1 MFHTFRVPGPP
12 LSRYI
17 SELWIASSPG
27 LPFCR
32 ERLLPDGRITL
43 VIPLTD
49 SPATLYEGPY
59 GAPKERFTGPFICGI
74 HTRDITI
81 DTATQKHVM
90 GASFLPGGSL
100 PFLGGASRVLHNE
113 TLNLAEFWGDSSRVL
128 YGQLLAATDDA
139 QRFSL
144 LESALLQQL
153 IMSPHPA
160 VMEAVARL
168 TLNPA
173 QRISP
178 LANELGLGQRRFQQI
193 FTNTVGVPPKVFAR
207 LKRFSHLLHRT
218 TNLQEADW
226 SLMALDNGYYDQAH
240 LIRDFRAMSG
250 MTPEA
255 FLRSER
261 RLIHHMPILP
271 PGDCA
276 ALTPTTPE
284 RGATCASP
292 FAISCGVQTP
302 FRTPSRTKAA

>member
-32 ERLLPDGRITL
+32 ERLLPNGRITL
-43 VIPLTD
+43 VIPLTAN
-49 SPATLYEGPY
+49 PATLYEGPY
-59 GAPKERFTGPFICGI
+59 GAQKQRFNGPFICGI

-100 PFLGGASRVLHNE
+100 PFLDGSSRVLHNE
-113 TLNLAEFWGDSSRVL
+113 TLELDAFWGDRSRTL
-128 YGQLLAATDDA
+128 HEQLLNATDDA

-153 IMSPHPA
+153 ITSPHPA
-160 VMEAVARL
+160 VTEAVARL
-168 TLNPA
+168 SLNPA

-193 FTNTVGVPPKVFAR
+193 FTETVGVPPKVFAR
-207 LKRFSHLLHRT
+207 LQRFSNLLYRT

-226 SLMALDNGYYDQAH
+226 SLLALDNGYYDQAH
-240 LIRDFRAMSG
+240 LIREFRALSG
-250 MTPEA
+250 MTPETY
-255 FLRSER
+255 LRSER
-261 RLIHHMPILP
+261 RMINHMPILP
-271 PGDCA
+271 PASCTA
-276 ALTPTTPE
+276 ATHADP
-284 RGATCASP
+284 ADTCEEANRS
-292 FAISCGVQTP
+292 SG
-302 FRTPSRTKAA
+302 SAAA

>member
-1 MFHTFRVPGPP
+1 M
-12 LSRYI
+12 SRYI

-43 VIPLTD
+43 VIPLTAN
-49 SPATLYEGPY
+49 PATLYEGPY
-59 GAPKERFTGPFICGI
+59 GAQKQHFNGPFVCGI
-74 HTRDITI
+74 QTRDITI

-100 PFLGGASRVLHNE
+100 PFLGGSARVLHNE
-113 TLNLAEFWGDSSRVL
+113 TLDLDAFWGARSHQL
-128 YGQLLAATDDA
+128 HEQLLSASDDA

-153 IMSPHPA
+153 IASPHPA
-160 VMEAVARL
+160 VTEAVARL
-168 TLNPA
+168 SLNPA

-193 FTNTVGVPPKVFAR
+193 FTETVGVPPKVFAR
-207 LKRFSHLLHRT
+207 IQRFSNLLYRT

-226 SLMALDNGYYDQAH
+226 SLLALDNGYYDQAH
-240 LIRDFRAMSG
+240 LIREFRALSG

-255 FLRSER
+255 YLRSER
-261 RLIHHMPILP
+261 RMINHMPILP
-271 PGDCA
+271 PVGCA
-276 ALTPTTPE
+276 AAKQAEAKSDTREGTIE
-284 RGATCASP
+284 ATKS
-292 FAISCGVQTP
+292 SG
-302 FRTPSRTKAA
+302 SKAA